1 MTVRDAV
8 LVLMRA
14 ILPGA
19 SDSSTP
25 RLPPYPGRMASTQG
39 RWLRRGTVALVS
51 AGFLAGAA
59 VLGSVG
65 WVRATA
71 SGHTY
76 ADRDLA
82 LVPPTPV
89 ALVLGAQ
96 VYPSGTP
103 SPFLAGRLDLAKR
116 LYDAGLVDVLL
127 VSGDNGAR
135 EYNEPDAMRR
145 YLVDAGVP
153 ADKVVADYAGF
164 DTYDSCARAQRI
176 FGVDRL
182 TVVTQDYHLP
192 RAVATCRALGL
203 DAVGRR
209 GRERPRH
216 GGLAAGDVPRP
227 GRLRQDRPR
236 RRRAAATRCSA
247 RARPRSTAPC
257 RAETRTRS
265 LSSNDPSARSRRGV
279 IM

>member
-1 MTVRDAV
+1 MV
-8 LVLMRA
+8 
-14 ILPGA
+14 
-19 SDSSTP
+19 ST
-25 RLPPYPGRMASTQG
+25 RG

-51 AGFLAGAA
+51 AGFLVGAA

-82 LVPPTPV
+82 LVPATPV

-116 LYDAGLVDVLL
+116 LFDAGLVEVLL

-145 YLVDAGVP
+145 YLVEAGVP

-164 DTYDSCARAQRI
+164 DTYDSCSRAQRI

-203 DAVGRR
+203 DAVGVGDASFRGTEAWRR
-209 GRERPRH
+209 GTFRDQVACVKTV
-216 GGLAAGDVPRP
+216 LDLV
-227 GRLRQDRPR
+227 
-236 RRRAAATRCSA
+236 
-247 RARPRSTAPC
+247 
-257 RAETRTRS
+257 
-265 LSSNDPSARSRRGV
+265 SRRDPVLGARETSV
-279 IM
+279 DRALQG

>member
-1 MTVRDAV
+1 MV
-8 LVLMRA
+8 
-14 ILPGA
+14 
-19 SDSSTP
+19 ST
-25 RLPPYPGRMASTQG
+25 RG

-82 LVPPTPV
+82 LVPATPV

-116 LYDAGLVDVLL
+116 LYDAGLVEVLL

-164 DTYDSCARAQRI
+164 DTYDSCSRAQRI

-203 DAVGRR
+203 DAVGVGDESFRGTEAWRR
-209 GRERPRH
+209 GTFRDQVACVKTV
-216 GGLAAGDVPRP
+216 LDVV
-227 GRLRQDRPR
+227 
-236 RRRAAATRCSA
+236 
-247 RARPRSTAPC
+247 
-257 RAETRTRS
+257 
-265 LSSNDPSARSRRGV
+265 SRRDPVLGARETSV
-279 IM
+279 DRALQG

>member
-1 MTVRDAV
+1 
-8 LVLMRA
+8 
-14 ILPGA
+14 
-19 SDSSTP
+19 
-25 RLPPYPGRMASTQG
+25 MASTRA
-39 RWLRRGTVALVS
+39 RWLRRSVLVLVS

-65 WVRATA
+65 WVRATS

-76 ADRDLA
+76 ADVDLA
-82 LVPPTPV
+82 HVPPAPV

-116 LYDAGLVDVLL
+116 LYDAGLVKVIL

-135 EYNEPDAMRR
+135 EYNEPDAMRG

-164 DTYDSCARAQRI
+164 DTYDSCSRAQRI

-182 TVVTQDYHLP
+182 TVVTQGYHLP

-203 DAVGRR
+203 DAEGVGDESFRGTEAWRR
-209 GRERPRH
+209 GALRDQVACVKTV
-216 GGLAAGDVPRP
+216 LDVV
-227 GRLRQDRPR
+227 
-236 RRRAAATRCSA
+236 
-247 RARPRSTAPC
+247 
-257 RAETRTRS
+257 
-265 LSSNDPSARSRRGV
+265 SRRDPVLGQRETSV
-279 IM
+279 DRALQG

>member
-1 MTVRDAV
+1 MGSTRVRWRRRGAFV
-8 LVLMRA
+8 LV
-14 ILPGA
+14 GA
-19 SDSSTP
+19 G
-25 RLPPYPGRMASTQG
+25 LA
-39 RWLRRGTVALVS
+39 
-51 AGFLAGAA
+51 AGLA

-71 SGHTY
+71 SGFTWT
-76 ADRDLA
+76 DDDLGQ
-82 LVPPTPV
+82 VPATPV

-116 LYDAGLVDVLL
+116 LYDAGRVEVVL

-153 ADKVVADYAGF
+153 AEKVVADYAGF
-164 DTYDSCARAQRI
+164 DTYDSCSRAQRI

-182 TVVTQDYHLP
+182 TVVTQGYHLP

-203 DAVGRR
+203 DAVGVADDGFRGTEAWRR
-209 GRERPRH
+209 GAFRDQIACVKTVLDVVTRRDPVLGPRETS
-216 GGLAAGDVPRP
+216 V
-227 GRLRQDRPR
+227 DR
-236 RRRAAATRCSA
+236 A
-247 RARPRSTAPC
+247 
-257 RAETRTRS
+257 
-265 LSSNDPSARSRRGV
+265 LQG
-279 IM
+279 